1 MNTWIWIILLVVLFG
16 FVIPEIVIAGVIY
29 TILLVR
35 TSKKKWGRDVL
46 LPENDGCFQ
55 KRYRHI

>member
-35 TSKKKWGRDVL
+35 TSKKKW
-46 LPENDGCFQ
+46 
-55 KRYRHI
+55 